1 MNDERWRDSY
11 DSWVTSRSHGRSAM
25 CEQCG
30 GWLTHS
36 RRWGWTC
43 EECSPRDPDAEREA
57 RAKIGARH
65 DARLSNA
72 FQAVPGMQRRGRV
85 PHVRSL
91 LVGRGRRQYANRNA
105 PGADRRRT

>member
-11 DSWVTSRSHGRSAM
+11 DSWLQREPMDEVRQ

-43 EECSPRDPDAEREA
+43 EECSPRDPDAEREEQLEL
-57 RAKIGARH
+57 REDWRDLGKGT
-65 DARLSNA
+65 
-72 FQAVPGMQRRGRV
+72 P
-85 PHVRSL
+85 
-91 LVGRGRRQYANRNA
+91 
-105 PGADRRRT
+105 